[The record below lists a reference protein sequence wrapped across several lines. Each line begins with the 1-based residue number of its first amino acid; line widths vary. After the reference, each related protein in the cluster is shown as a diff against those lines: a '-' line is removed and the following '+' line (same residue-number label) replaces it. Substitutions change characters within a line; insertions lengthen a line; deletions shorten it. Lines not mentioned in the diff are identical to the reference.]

1 MASLLRVPE
10 VAAGA
15 TEAVLSEWL
24 VEERAAVT
32 ADQPIVVIETDK
44 ATVEVPAGADAVLLR
59 RLVTGGQ
66 PVEVGSPMA
75 LVGDGSEADGDLD
88 QILTALGVPAA
99 APRAGNGAPPP
110 TGTDGD
116 RPPLGSV
123 SAAPEPETAP
133 EATVAGPADDLPV
146 AAPPAPGGTPAP
158 GGNGSQG
165 DRAAGGVQDN
175 RTGPRR
181 VFASPLARRIL
192 SSAGLGTDGIA
203 GSGPGGRIVR
213 RDAEAA
219 VREASR
225 PASAAPAAAPI
236 PVPAPAPEP
245 APQPPVTS
253 AGQGYEE
260 VPHTRVRRAI
270 AARLTASKQT
280 VPHFYVKRTARI
292 DALLDLRRQL
302 NEVSPQKI
310 SVNDLLLRAVAVAHI
325 RVPEANAVWTDDAVR
340 VFDSVDV
347 AVAIASQRGLVTPVL
362 RDVQRTSPGAIAAQV
377 RDYVRR
383 ADEGRLAQRDLEGGS
398 IAVTN
403 LGMYGVE
410 EFAAIINPPQSAILA
425 VGAGV
430 AAPVVVDGS
439 VAVATV
445 MTLVLS
451 VDHRVIDGAL
461 AARWMDALVTTVEQ
475 PLRLLA

>member
-1 MASLLRVPE
+1 VASLLRVPE

-24 VEERAAVT
+24 VEERTAVT

-88 QILTALGVPAA
+88 QILSALGVPAA
-99 APRAGNGAPPP
+99 APRAGSGAPPP
-110 TGTDGD
+110 TGGDGD

-133 EATVAGPADDLPV
+133 EGTVAGPADDLPV
-146 AAPPAPGGTPAP
+146 AAPPAPGGN
-158 GGNGSQG
+158 GGQG
-165 DRAAGGVQDN
+165 DRAAGEVQDD

-219 VREASR
+219 VREGSR
-225 PASAAPAAAPI
+225 TAPAAPAATPI
-236 PVPAPAPEP
+236 PEPAPEP
-245 APQPPVTS
+245 APQPPATS

-310 SVNDLLLRAVAVAHI
+310 SVNDLLLRAVAVAHT

-362 RDVQRTSPGAIAAQV
+362 RDVQRTSPAAIAAQV

-439 VAVATV
+439 LAVATV